1 MKLRTL
7 LTIQAVLLGAF
18 GLGTLLIPSQLWGM
32 YGITMGAGGIF
43 FARFGG
49 ALVVGTAL
57 LSWLVRNAAES
68 EARNAIVTVFFFD
81 WAAHLIVFVL
91 AQLDGTAN
99 ALGWSNVA
107 LGVVGTLAWAY
118 FRFMKPSPATT

>member
-18 GLGTLLIPSQLWGM
+18 GLGTLLIPNQLWGI

-91 AQLDGTAN
+91 AQLDSTAN

-118 FRFMKPSPATT
+118 FRFMKPSPAIT

>member
-1 MKLRTL
+1 MTL
-7 LTIQAVLLGAF
+7 VIIQTVLLGIF
-18 GLGTLLIPSQLWGM
+18 GLGTVFVPNLLWGL
-32 YGITMGAGGIF
+32 YGITLGAGGIF

-68 EARNAIVTVFFFD
+68 EARNAIVTVFFLE

-118 FRFMKPSPATT
+118 FRFM